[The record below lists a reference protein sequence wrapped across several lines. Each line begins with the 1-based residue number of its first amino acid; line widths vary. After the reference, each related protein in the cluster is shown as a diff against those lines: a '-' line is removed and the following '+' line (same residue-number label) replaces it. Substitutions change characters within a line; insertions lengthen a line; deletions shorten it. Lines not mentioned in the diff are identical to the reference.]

1 LIHKHCQNCNGNN
14 EPYIPSQDEK
24 NIDQTS
30 SSLTALI
37 IKWLEGKKA
46 KNYKTTHPSLHIR
59 MPNGGYNVIDIKFN
73 KGRNQLI
80 TELIGEIK

>member
-37 IKWLEGKKA
+37 IKWLEGREKHFIFCA
-46 KNYKTTHPSLHIR
+46 SR
-59 MPNGGYNVIDIKFN
+59 Q
-73 KGRNQLI
+73 KGKECDCSHYSRNQLT
-80 TELIGEIK
+80 TELIGEVR